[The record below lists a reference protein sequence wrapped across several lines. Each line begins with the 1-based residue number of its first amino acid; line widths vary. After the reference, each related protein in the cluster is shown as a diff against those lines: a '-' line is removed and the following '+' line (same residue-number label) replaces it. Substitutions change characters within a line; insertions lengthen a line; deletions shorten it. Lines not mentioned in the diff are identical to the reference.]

1 MSDGVELFH
10 IFLKLIFD
18 VVNHNVQ
25 YNLYTLKKEKKLFQ
39 QIKQKSS
46 LQKKRNKQYHR
57 DITAELNDTK
67 AYHFLK
73 KKVKTK
79 NLKIINIL
87 EKFLF
92 FSIL

>member
-46 LQKKRNKQYHR
+46 LQKKKNNKQR
-57 DITAELNDTK
+57 KDIAAELNDTIP
-67 AYHFLK
+67 YHFLW
-73 KKVKTK
+73 TK
-79 NLKIINIL
+79 RNC
-87 EKFLF
+87 F
-92 FSIL
+92 